1 MVTVEQVMMPEPLT
15 LDADRTLPQAAE
27 RMRLWDVDELL
38 VVDGARLY
46 GVLTARHIVVAAIAS
61 DRHPATVTAGECC
74 DPEHPVVNAHDAARH
89 AAGLMAHHR
98 LPSLPVIDDERRLV
112 GTIWATDLRSP
123 SNRT

>member
-61 DRHPATVTAGECC
+61 DRHPATVTAGECTRWST
-74 DPEHPVVNAHDAARH
+74 PTP
-89 AAGLMAHHR
+89 
-98 LPSLPVIDDERRLV
+98 PLV
-112 GTIWATDLRSP
+112 TPPGSWPTTACQASP
-123 SNRT
+123 